1 MTVNDVRSGV
11 MDKLRALFPDVPVTG
26 GDIAQDGERPAIS
39 VKLASTAQRQLMGRR
54 YRRTYSFAIRY
65 FEPAKNDEALHDAA
79 ERLYGELERIAVPG
93 GGFVR
98 GTGMR
103 HEIAESALHFFID
116 VHCHIFRTPESEE
129 TKMRTLKQ
137 RGHFTNG

>member
-1 MTVNDVRSGV
+1 MTVSDVRSGV
-11 MDKLRALFPDVPVTG
+11 MDKLRTLFPDVPVTG
-26 GDIAQDGERPAIS
+26 GDIAQDGEQAAIS
-39 VKLASTAQRQLMGRR
+39 VKLVSTAQQQLMGRR

-65 FEPAKNDEALHDAA
+65 FDPLMTDELLHDAA
-79 ERLYGELERIAVPG
+79 ERLYSGLERIAVPG
-93 GGFVR
+93 AGFVR

-103 HEIAESALHFFID
+103 HEIAASALHFFID
-116 VHCHIFRTPESEE
+116 IHCHIFRTPESEA